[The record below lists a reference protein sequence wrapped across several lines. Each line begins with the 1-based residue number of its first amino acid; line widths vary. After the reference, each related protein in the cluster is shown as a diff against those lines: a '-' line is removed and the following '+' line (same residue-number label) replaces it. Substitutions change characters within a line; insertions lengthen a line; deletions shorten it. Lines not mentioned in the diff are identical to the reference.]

1 MKRTLSEND
10 FYNSPQKPEIKP
22 KTPPDWVE
30 LREIIMKKEK
40 FRILLNKVRRSLFNN
55 YMIQYEA

>member
-22 KTPPDWVE
+22 KNSTWLGGVKGDYYE
-30 LREIIMKKEK
+30 KEK

-55 YMIQYEA
+55 YMIHDEA